1 MLRNKFTLVGV
12 LKFIAYR
19 KCKMLSWLVW
29 LSELSASLRTK
40 GLLVPFPVG
49 AHAWVVGQVPSGGGA
64 HKRQPHTDVSFP
76 LLLLP
81 FPSL

>member
-29 LSELSASLRTK
+29 LSELSASLQTK
-40 GLLVPFPVG
+40 GSLVPFPVR
-49 AHAWVVGQVPSGGGA
+49 AHTWVVGQVPSRGHVGGN
-64 HKRQPHTDVSFP
+64 HILMFLSLFFS
-76 LLLLP
+76 
-81 FPSL
+81 FPSLLL

>member
-40 GLLVPFPVG
+40 GSTV
-49 AHAWVVGQVPSGGGA
+49 
-64 HKRQPHTDVSFP
+64 
-76 LLLLP
+76 
-81 FPSL
+81 